1 MSEYAENTTVN
12 VATTKHDIGREI
24 ARFGGSLL
32 NIDDQIPGRA
42 VVMFQSAHTTPRYL
56 RVTLPYP
63 VGPGTKNEQERRSR
77 WRGLLLSIKAKC
89 VSVRRRIETFDQA
102 FMAWIIGPDGK
113 TLYEKALEIGLLPA
127 PEDRDRDAA

>member
-1 MSEYAENTTVN
+1 VTEYAPNTKVD

-32 NIDDQIPGRA
+32 NIDETVAGRA
-42 VVMFQSAHTTPRYL
+42 VIMFKSNHRTPRYL
-56 RVTLPYP
+56 RTTLPYP
-63 VGPGTKNEQERRSR
+63 VGADREQERRSK
-77 WRGLLLSIKAKC
+77 WRSLLGTIKFKF
-89 VSVRRRIETFDQA
+89 VSVQNNIETFDQA

-127 PEDRDRDAA
+127 PEEDRDAA